1 MKNLLI
7 SLIFILLTS
16 TSYAQRGCL
25 NTPASVSL
33 TNSNLE
39 EVIFQLCDDGNT
51 DYLVL
56 TQCYSESSVTKTIPN
71 AEVGNY
77 LLKGIRIALFTTD
90 NSKFHLKFVNEERV
104 ADTLDECDEY
114 ITYTYYEV
122 SRSRLR
128 LILFGTV
135 ESIEIVGDNNIQ
147 FFEVTYPQAVE
158 LYQMVYTYF
167 RWKKWEN

>member
-7 SLIFILLTS
+7 NLIFVLITL

-25 NTPASVSL
+25 NTSASVRL
-33 TNSNLE
+33 TNSNQE
-39 EVIFQLCDDGNT
+39 EVIFQLCYDGST

-56 TQCYSESSVTKTIPN
+56 TQCYNGLPNTISN

-77 LLKGIRIALFTTD
+77 LIKGMRIALFATE
-90 NSKFHLKFVNEERV
+90 NSKFHLKFVSEEKV
-104 ADTLDECDEY
+104 TDILDECSQY
-114 ITYTYYEV
+114 IIYTYYEV
-122 SRSRLR
+122 NRSRLR
-128 LILFGTV
+128 LILLGAV
-135 ESIEIVGDNNIQ
+135 ESIEIVGDNNVQ
-147 FFEVTYPQAVE
+147 FFEVAYPQAAE

>member
-7 SLIFILLTS
+7 NLIFILLAS

-25 NTPASVSL
+25 NPTAAVGL

-39 EVIFQLCDDGNT
+39 EVTFQLCYDGST

-56 TQCYSESSVTKTIPN
+56 TQCYNETSASKNIPN

-77 LLKGIRIALFTTD
+77 LLRGMRIALFTTE
-90 NSKFHLKFVNEERV
+90 NSKFHLKFVSEKKV
-104 ADTLDECDEY
+104 TDTLDECSQY
-114 ITYTYYEV
+114 IMHTYYEV
-122 SRSRLR
+122 SRSKLR
-128 LILFGTV
+128 LILLGAV
-135 ESIEIVGDNNIQ
+135 DSIEIVGENDVQ
-147 FFEVTYPQAVE
+147 FFEVAYPQAAE